1 MEAILGELIL
11 LIALSLIAAM
21 YASVGHG
28 GASGYLAVL
37 SLTVYASNDPAW
49 LKQHAWSLNLLV
61 AGMAFFA
68 YKKEGFFDSKLAI
81 PFIVAS
87 IPAALIGGYLRVND
101 DIYDTLLSITLV
113 FAAWKLYT
121 AKSGESEELFSNSP
135 PVHVALVVGAA
146 IGLLSGMIGVGGG
159 IFLSPLILLFGWGD
173 PKTTAGVSAL
183 FIWVNSAAG
192 LIGSSIPGQNV
203 IEFDVL
209 IPFAIAVLIG
219 GFFGSK
225 FGSEK
230 FSQNAVRNTLVSV
243 MLIAAVRQILELFG
257 LWILIN

>member
-159 IFLSPLILLFGWGD
+159 IFLSPLILLFGWSD
-173 PKTTAGVSAL
+173 PKTTAGVAAL

-192 LIGSSIPGQNV
+192 LIGSSISGQLV
-203 IEFDVL
+203 IDFGVL
-209 IPFAIAVLIG
+209 APFAIAVLIG
-219 GFFGSK
+219 GYLGSR

-230 FSQNAVRNTLVSV
+230 FSQNTVRMTLVSV
-243 MLIAAVRQILELFG
+243 MLIAAIRQILELVGF
-257 LWILIN
+257 WF

>member
-11 LIALSLIAAM
+11 LIALSLVAAM

-37 SLTVYASNDPAW
+37 SLTVYPSNDHAW

-68 YKKEGFFDSKLAI
+68 YKKEGFFDSKLAS
-81 PFIVAS
+81 PFIIAS

-121 AKSGESEELFSNSP
+121 TKSGESEELFSSP
-135 PVHVALVVGAA
+135 PKVHIALIVGAA
-146 IGLLSGMIGVGGG
+146 IGLLSGIIGVGGG
-159 IFLSPLILLFGWGD
+159 IFLSPLILIFGWGD
-173 PKTTAGVSAL
+173 PKTTAGVAAL

-192 LIGSSIPGQNV
+192 LVGSSVSGQLV
-203 IEFDVL
+203 IDFGVL
-209 IPFAIAVLIG
+209 ALGYFRI
-219 GFFGSK
+219 S
-225 FGSEK
+225 
-230 FSQNAVRNTLVSV
+230 
-243 MLIAAVRQILELFG
+243 
-257 LWILIN
+257 

>member
-37 SLTVYASNDPAW
+37 SLTIYASNDPAW

-68 YKKEGFFDSKLAI
+68 YKKGGFFDSKLAI

-101 DIYDTLLSITLV
+101 GIYDTLLSITLV

-121 AKSGESEELFSNSP
+121 TKSRESEKLFSNPP
-135 PVHVALVVGAA
+135 PVHIALIVGAI
-146 IGLLSGMIGVGGG
+146 IGLLSGIIGVGGG
-159 IFLSPLILLFGWGD
+159 IFLSPIILLFGWSD
-173 PKTTAGVSAL
+173 PKTTAGIAAV

-192 LIGSSIPGQNV
+192 LIGSSISGQNV

-209 IPFAIAVLIG
+209 IPFSIAVLIG
-219 GFFGSK
+219 GYIGSRY
-225 FGSEK
+225 GSEK
-230 FSQNAVRNTLVSV
+230 FSQITVRKVLVCV
-243 MLIAAVRQILELFG
+243 LLLAAIKRVVDFLI
-257 LWILIN
+257 

>member
-1 MEAILGELIL
+1 MEEVLGELL
-11 LIALSLIAAM
+11 LLVALSLIAAM

-61 AGMAFFA
+61 AGIAFFA
-68 YKKEGFFDSKLAI
+68 YKKGGFFDSKLAA
-81 PFIVAS
+81 PFIIAS
-87 IPAALIGGYLRVND
+87 IPAALIGGYMRIND

-121 AKSGESEELFSNSP
+121 TKSRESEDLFSNP
-135 PVHVALVVGAA
+135 PSVHIALIVGAI
-146 IGLLSGMIGVGGG
+146 IGLLSGIIGVGGG
-159 IFLSPLILLFGWGD
+159 IFLSPIILLFGWSD
-173 PKTTAGVSAL
+173 PKTTAGIAAV

-192 LIGSSIPGQNV
+192 LIGSSISGQNV
-203 IEFDVL
+203 LEFDVL

-219 GFFGSK
+219 GYLGSK

-230 FSQNAVRNTLVSV
+230 FSQKTVRNTLVSV
-243 MLIAAVRQILELFG
+243 MLIAAIRQILELFG
-257 LWILIN
+257 LWI

>member
-1 MEAILGELIL
+1 MEEVLGELL
-11 LIALSLIAAM
+11 LLVALSLIAAM

-61 AGMAFFA
+61 AGIAFFA
-68 YKKEGFFDSKLAI
+68 YKKGGFFDSKLAT
-81 PFIVAS
+81 PFIIAS
-87 IPAALIGGYLRVND
+87 IPAALIGGYMRIND

-121 AKSGESEELFSNSP
+121 TKSREPEDLFSNP
-135 PVHVALVVGAA
+135 PSVHIALIVGAI
-146 IGLLSGMIGVGGG
+146 IGLLSGIIGVGGG
-159 IFLSPLILLFGWGD
+159 IFLSPIILLFGWSD
-173 PKTTAGVSAL
+173 PKTTAGIAAL
-183 FIWVNSAAG
+183 FIWVNSASG
-192 LIGSSIPGQNV
+192 LIGSSISGQNV
-203 IEFDVL
+203 LEFDVL

-219 GFFGSK
+219 GYLGSK

-230 FSQNAVRNTLVSV
+230 FSQKTVRNTLVSV
-243 MLIAAVRQILELFG
+243 MLIAAIRQILELFG
-257 LWILIN
+257 LWI

>member
-1 MEAILGELIL
+1 MEEVLGELL
-11 LIALSLIAAM
+11 LLVALSLIAAM

-37 SLTVYASNDPAW
+37 SLTVYASNDSVW

-68 YKKEGFFDSKLAI
+68 YKKIGFFDSKLTI
-81 PFIVAS
+81 PFVLAS

-121 AKSGESEELFSNSP
+121 TKSRESEDLFSNP
-135 PVHVALVVGAA
+135 PSVHIALFVGAI
-146 IGLLSGMIGVGGG
+146 IGLLSGIIGVGGG
-159 IFLSPLILLFGWGD
+159 IFLSPIILLFGWSD
-173 PKTTAGVSAL
+173 PKTTAGIAAV
-183 FIWVNSAAG
+183 FIWVNSASG
-192 LIGSSIPGQNV
+192 LIGSSISGQNV
-203 IEFDVL
+203 IDFDVL

-219 GFFGSK
+219 GYLGSK

-230 FSQNAVRNTLVSV
+230 FSQKTVRNTLVSV
-243 MLIAAVRQILELFG
+243 MLIAAIRQILELFG
-257 LWILIN
+257 LWI

>member
-1 MEAILGELIL
+1 MEEVLGELIL
-11 LIALSLIAAM
+11 LIALSFVAAM

-37 SLTVYASNDPAW
+37 SLTVYASNDSVW

-68 YKKEGFFDSKLAI
+68 YRRSGFFDSKLAI
-81 PFIVAS
+81 PFILAS

-121 AKSGESEELFSNSP
+121 TKSRESEDLFSNP
-135 PVHVALVVGAA
+135 PSVHIALFVGAI
-146 IGLLSGMIGVGGG
+146 IGLLSGIIGVGGG
-159 IFLSPLILLFGWGD
+159 IFLSPIILLFGWSD
-173 PKTTAGVSAL
+173 PKTTAGIAAV

-192 LIGSSIPGQNV
+192 LIGSSISGQNV
-203 IEFDVL
+203 LEFDVL

-219 GFFGSK
+219 GYLGSK

-230 FSQNAVRNTLVSV
+230 FSQKTVRNTLVSV
-243 MLIAAVRQILELFG
+243 MLIAAIRQILELLG
-257 LWILIN
+257 LWM

>member
-1 MEAILGELIL
+1 MEEVLGELL
-11 LIALSLIAAM
+11 LLVALSLIAAM

-61 AGMAFFA
+61 AGIAFFA
-68 YKKEGFFDSKLAI
+68 YKKGGFFDSKLAT
-81 PFIVAS
+81 PFIIAS
-87 IPAALIGGYLRVND
+87 IPAALIGGYMRIND

-121 AKSGESEELFSNSP
+121 TKSRESEDLFSNP
-135 PVHVALVVGAA
+135 PSVHIALIVGAI
-146 IGLLSGMIGVGGG
+146 IGLLSGIIGVGGG
-159 IFLSPLILLFGWGD
+159 IFLSPIILLFGWSD
-173 PKTTAGVSAL
+173 PKTTAGIAAV

-192 LIGSSIPGQNV
+192 LIGSSISGQNV
-203 IEFDVL
+203 LEFDVL
-209 IPFAIAVLIG
+209 IPFAIAVFIG
-219 GFFGSK
+219 GYLGSK

-230 FSQNAVRNTLVSV
+230 FSQKTVRNTLVPV
-243 MLIAAVRQILELFG
+243 MLIAAIRQILELFG
-257 LWILIN
+257 LWI

>member
-1 MEAILGELIL
+1 MEGVLGELL
-11 LIALSLIAAM
+11 LLVALSLIAAM

-68 YKKEGFFDSKLAI
+68 YKKSGFFDSKLAI
-81 PFIVAS
+81 PFILAS

-101 DIYDTLLSITLV
+101 YIYDTLLSITLV

-121 AKSGESEELFSNSP
+121 TKSRDSEDLFSNP
-135 PVHVALVVGAA
+135 PSVHIALFVGAI
-146 IGLLSGMIGVGGG
+146 IGLLSGIIGVGGG
-159 IFLSPLILLFGWGD
+159 IFLSPIILLFGWSD
-173 PKTTAGVSAL
+173 PKTTAGIAAV

-192 LIGSSIPGQNV
+192 LIGSSISGQNV
-203 IEFDVL
+203 INFDVL

-219 GFFGSK
+219 GYLGSK

-230 FSQNAVRNTLVSV
+230 FSQKTVRNTLVSV
-243 MLIAAVRQILELFG
+243 MLIAAIRQILELFG
-257 LWILIN
+257 LWI

>member
-1 MEAILGELIL
+1 MGEVLGELL
-11 LIALSLIAAM
+11 LLVALSLIAAM

-68 YKKEGFFDSKLAI
+68 YKKSGFFDSKLAI
-81 PFIVAS
+81 PFILAS
-87 IPAALIGGYLRVND
+87 IPAALIGGYIKVND

-121 AKSGESEELFSNSP
+121 TKSRESEDLFSNP
-135 PVHVALVVGAA
+135 PSVHIALFVGAI
-146 IGLLSGMIGVGGG
+146 IGLLSGIIGVGGG
-159 IFLSPLILLFGWGD
+159 IFLSPIILLFGWSD
-173 PKTTAGVSAL
+173 PKTTAGIAAV

-192 LIGSSIPGQNV
+192 LIGSSISGQNV
-203 IEFDVL
+203 LEFDVL

-219 GFFGSK
+219 GYLGSK

-230 FSQNAVRNTLVSV
+230 FSQKTVRNTLVSV
-243 MLIAAVRQILELFG
+243 MLIAAIRQILELFG
-257 LWILIN
+257 LWI

>member
-1 MEAILGELIL
+1 MEEVLGELL
-11 LIALSLIAAM
+11 LLVALSLIAAM

-61 AGMAFFA
+61 AGIAFFA
-68 YKKEGFFDSKLAI
+68 YKKGGFFDSKLAT
-81 PFIVAS
+81 PFIIAS
-87 IPAALIGGYLRVND
+87 IPAALIGGYMRIND

-121 AKSGESEELFSNSP
+121 TKSRESEDLFSNP
-135 PVHVALVVGAA
+135 PSVHIALFVGAI
-146 IGLLSGMIGVGGG
+146 IGLLSGIIGVGGG
-159 IFLSPLILLFGWGD
+159 IFLSPIILLFGWSD
-173 PKTTAGVSAL
+173 PKTTAGIAAV
-183 FIWVNSAAG
+183 FIWVNSASG
-192 LIGSSIPGQNV
+192 LIGSSISGQNV
-203 IEFDVL
+203 LEFDVL

-219 GFFGSK
+219 GYLGSK

-230 FSQNAVRNTLVSV
+230 FSQKTVRNTLVSV
-243 MLIAAVRQILELFG
+243 MLIAAIRQILELFG
-257 LWILIN
+257 LWI

>member
-1 MEAILGELIL
+1 MEEVLGELL
-11 LIALSLIAAM
+11 LLVALSLIAAM

-61 AGMAFFA
+61 AGIAFFA
-68 YKKEGFFDSKLAI
+68 YKKGGFFDSKLAT
-81 PFIVAS
+81 PFIIAS
-87 IPAALIGGYLRVND
+87 IPAALIGGYMRIND

-121 AKSGESEELFSNSP
+121 TKSRESEDLFSNP
-135 PVHVALVVGAA
+135 PSVHIALMVGAI
-146 IGLLSGMIGVGGG
+146 IGLLSGIIGVGGG
-159 IFLSPLILLFGWGD
+159 IFLSPIILLFGWSD
-173 PKTTAGVSAL
+173 PKTTAGIAAL
-183 FIWVNSAAG
+183 FIWVNSASG
-192 LIGSSIPGQNV
+192 LIGSSISGQNV
-203 IEFDVL
+203 LEFDVL

-219 GFFGSK
+219 GYLGSK

-230 FSQNAVRNTLVSV
+230 FSQKTVRNTLVSV
-243 MLIAAVRQILELFG
+243 MLIAAIRQILELFG
-257 LWILIN
+257 LWI

>member
-1 MEAILGELIL
+1 MEEVLGELL
-11 LIALSLIAAM
+11 LLVALSLIAAM

-68 YKKEGFFDSKLAI
+68 YKKGGFFDSKLAI
-81 PFIVAS
+81 PFIIAS
-87 IPAALIGGYLRVND
+87 IPAALIGGYMRIND

-121 AKSGESEELFSNSP
+121 TKSRESEDLFSNP
-135 PVHVALVVGAA
+135 PSVHIALFVGAI
-146 IGLLSGMIGVGGG
+146 IGLLSGIIGVGGG
-159 IFLSPLILLFGWGD
+159 IFLSPIILLFGWSD
-173 PKTTAGVSAL
+173 PKTTAGIAAV

-192 LIGSSIPGQNV
+192 LIGSSISGQNV
-203 IEFDVL
+203 LEFDVL

-219 GFFGSK
+219 GYLGSK

-230 FSQNAVRNTLVSV
+230 FSQKTVRNTLVSV
-243 MLIAAVRQILELFG
+243 MLIAAIRQILELFG
-257 LWILIN
+257 LWI

>member
-1 MEAILGELIL
+1 MEAVLGELIL
-11 LIALSLIAAM
+11 LVALSLIAAM

-61 AGMAFFA
+61 AGIAFFA
-68 YKKEGFFDSKLAI
+68 YKKGGFFDSKLAT
-81 PFIVAS
+81 PFIIAS
-87 IPAALIGGYLRVND
+87 IPAALIGGYMRIND

-121 AKSGESEELFSNSP
+121 TKSRESEDLFSNP
-135 PVHVALVVGAA
+135 PSVHIALFVGAI
-146 IGLLSGMIGVGGG
+146 IGLLSGIIGVGGG
-159 IFLSPLILLFGWGD
+159 IFLSPIILLFGWSD
-173 PKTTAGVSAL
+173 PKTTAGIAAV

-192 LIGSSIPGQNV
+192 LIGSSISGQNV
-203 IEFDVL
+203 IDFDVL

-219 GFFGSK
+219 GYLGSK

-230 FSQNAVRNTLVSV
+230 FSQKTVRNTLVSV
-243 MLIAAVRQILELFG
+243 MLIAAIRQILELFG
-257 LWILIN
+257 LWI

>member
-1 MEAILGELIL
+1 MEEVLGEFIL
-11 LIALSLIAAM
+11 LVALSLIAAM

-68 YKKEGFFDSKLAI
+68 YKKGGFFDSKLAI

-101 DIYDTLLSITLV
+101 GIYDTLLSITLV

-121 AKSGESEELFSNSP
+121 TKSRESEKLFSNPP
-135 PVHVALVVGAA
+135 PVHIALIVGAI
-146 IGLLSGMIGVGGG
+146 IGLLSGIIGVGGG
-159 IFLSPLILLFGWGD
+159 IFLSPIILLFGWSD
-173 PKTTAGVSAL
+173 PKTTAGIAAV

-192 LIGSSIPGQNV
+192 LIGSSISGQNV

-209 IPFAIAVLIG
+209 IPFSIAVLIG
-219 GFFGSK
+219 GYIGSRY
-225 FGSEK
+225 GSEK
-230 FSQNAVRNTLVSV
+230 FSQITVRKVLVCV
-243 MLIAAVRQILELFG
+243 LLLAAIKRVVDFLI
-257 LWILIN
+257 

>member
-68 YKKEGFFDSKLAI
+68 YWKNDFFESKLAF
-81 PFIVAS
+81 PFIIAS

-121 AKSGESEELFSNSP
+121 AKSGESEELFSSP
-135 PVHVALVVGAA
+135 PKVHIALIVGAA
-146 IGLLSGMIGVGGG
+146 IGLLSGIIGVGGG
-159 IFLSPLILLFGWGD
+159 IFLSPLILIFGWGD
-173 PKTTAGVSAL
+173 PKTTAGVAAL

-192 LIGSSIPGQNV
+192 LIGSSVSGQLV
-203 IEFDVL
+203 IDFGVL
-209 IPFAIAVLIG
+209 APLAIAVLVG
-219 GFFGSK
+219 GYLGSR

-230 FSQNAVRNTLVSV
+230 FSQNTVRMTLVSV
-243 MLIAAVRQILELFG
+243 MLIAAIRQILELAGIWF
-257 LWILIN
+257 

>member
-1 MEAILGELIL
+1 MEEVLGELL
-11 LIALSLIAAM
+11 LLVALSLIAAM

-61 AGMAFFA
+61 AGMAFIA
-68 YKKEGFFDSKLAI
+68 YNKGGFFDSKLAI
-81 PFIVAS
+81 PFIIAS
-87 IPAALIGGYLRVND
+87 IPAALIGGYMRIND

-121 AKSGESEELFSNSP
+121 TKSRESEELFSNPP
-135 PVHVALVVGAA
+135 PVRIALIVGAI
-146 IGLLSGMIGVGGG
+146 IGLLSGIIGVGGG
-159 IFLSPLILLFGWGD
+159 IFLSPIILLFGWSD
-173 PKTTAGVSAL
+173 PKTTAGIAAV

-192 LIGSSIPGQNV
+192 LIGSSISGQNV
-203 IEFDVL
+203 LEFDVL

-219 GFFGSK
+219 GYLGSK

-230 FSQNAVRNTLVSV
+230 FSQKTVRNTLVSV
-243 MLIAAVRQILELFG
+243 MLIAVIRQILELFG
-257 LWILIN
+257 LWI

>member
-1 MEAILGELIL
+1 MEEVLGELL
-11 LIALSLIAAM
+11 LLVALSLIAAM

-61 AGMAFFA
+61 AGIAFFA
-68 YKKEGFFDSKLAI
+68 YKKGGFFDSKLAA
-81 PFIVAS
+81 PFIIAS
-87 IPAALIGGYLRVND
+87 IPAALIGGYMRIND

-121 AKSGESEELFSNSP
+121 TKSRESEDLFSNP
-135 PVHVALVVGAA
+135 PSVHIALMVGAI
-146 IGLLSGMIGVGGG
+146 IGLLSGIIGVGGG
-159 IFLSPLILLFGWGD
+159 IFLSPIILLFGWSD
-173 PKTTAGVSAL
+173 PKTTAGIAAL
-183 FIWVNSAAG
+183 FIWVNSASG
-192 LIGSSIPGQNV
+192 LIGSSISGQNV
-203 IEFDVL
+203 LEFDVL

-219 GFFGSK
+219 GYLGSK

-230 FSQNAVRNTLVSV
+230 FSQKTVRNTLVSV
-243 MLIAAVRQILELFG
+243 MLIAAIRQILELFG
-257 LWILIN
+257 LWI